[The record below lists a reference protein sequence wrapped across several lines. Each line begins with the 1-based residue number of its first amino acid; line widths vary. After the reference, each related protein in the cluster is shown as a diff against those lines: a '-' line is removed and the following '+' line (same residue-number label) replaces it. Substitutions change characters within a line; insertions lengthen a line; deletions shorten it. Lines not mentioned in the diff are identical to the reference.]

1 MEAEHPLSALS
12 DMLTP
17 LTGAFHLVI
26 TNPSFRWST
35 PRDVAE
41 HTPCSSSPPEIR
53 AHTPGP
59 QRDDRLGRH
68 TPPHGG
74 DSEVDDVLD
83 LALGQGSTFW
93 LGRRHSV
100 SASRSRRVSI
110 RHR

>member
-1 MEAEHPLSALS
+1 MDVDHPLSALR
-12 DMLTP
+12 DMFTP

-41 HTPCSSSPPEIR
+41 HTPARPAPR
-53 AHTPGP
+53 DPGTHPAP

-74 DSEVDDVLD
+74 DSEGDDVLD

-100 SASRSRRVSI
+100 SASWSRRVSI
-110 RHR
+110 RRR